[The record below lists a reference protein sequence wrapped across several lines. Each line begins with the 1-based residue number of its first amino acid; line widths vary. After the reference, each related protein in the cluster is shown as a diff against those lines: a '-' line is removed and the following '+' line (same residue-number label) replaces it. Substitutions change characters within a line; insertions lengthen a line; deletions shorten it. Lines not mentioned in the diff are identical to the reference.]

1 MTDRVACRLYPKWMF
16 HLGKIIFVAQTAFVM
31 LLLQV
36 NIYKRLLVQARPN
49 PPARVKPEETRL
61 PM

>member
-1 MTDRVACRLYPKWMF
+1 MF